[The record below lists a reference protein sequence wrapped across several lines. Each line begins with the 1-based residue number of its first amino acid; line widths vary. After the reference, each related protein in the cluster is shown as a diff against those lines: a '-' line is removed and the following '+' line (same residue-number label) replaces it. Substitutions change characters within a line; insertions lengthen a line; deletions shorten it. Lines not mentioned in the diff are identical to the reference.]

1 MILAKEPLGS
11 PRGGSERRER
21 LRVSVAERVLL
32 WSAKASVCTE
42 KEPPPAARAALVR
55 VLRSPLILLGGY
67 AESPLASEASWPV
80 DIFFRSGSFRT
91 KGLGDVDWVT
101 DKDELTKADMDGDGE
116 MES

>member
-1 MILAKEPLGS
+1 MLAKEPLGS

-32 WSAKASVCTE
+32 WRAKASVCTE

-67 AESPLASEASWPV
+67 AESPLAREASWPV
-80 DIFFRSGSFRT
+80 DIFFRSGRVMT
-91 KGLGDVDWVT
+91 KGLGEADWLSVC
-101 DKDELTKADMDGDGE
+101 L
-116 MES
+116 